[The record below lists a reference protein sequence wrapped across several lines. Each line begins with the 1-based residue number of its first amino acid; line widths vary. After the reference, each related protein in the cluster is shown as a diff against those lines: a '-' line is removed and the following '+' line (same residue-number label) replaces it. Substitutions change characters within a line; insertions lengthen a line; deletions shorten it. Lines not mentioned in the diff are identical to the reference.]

1 MTYVLDACALLAF
14 LNDEPGAEKIE
25 TILNQ
30 SVVGE
35 CAVSM
40 HINNLLEVF
49 YGQLRE
55 KGLEIAM
62 IVLAAVDAYTITIID
77 TIFDPIFHKAAH
89 IKAAYRCSLADAIGL
104 AAAFDLSGTF
114 VTSDGEIKPVE
125 AAEPVS
131 ILWFRPPEP
140 KRDKRKAD
148 LQTIIAE
155 RDRAVYALAEA
166 NRRIAELETKK

>member
-14 LNDEPGAEKIE
+14 LNDESGAEGIE

-30 SVVGE
+30 SVAGE
-35 CAVSM
+35 CAVAM

-55 KGLEIAM
+55 RGLEIAT
-62 IVLAAVDAYTITIID
+62 IVLAAVDAYSITIID
-77 TIFDPIFHKAAH
+77 TISDPVFHKAAH
-89 IKAAYRCSLADAIGL
+89 IKAAYKCSLADAIGL
-104 AAAFDLSGTF
+104 ATAFDLSGTF

-125 AAEPVS
+125 AGEPIS
-131 ILWFRPPEP
+131 ILWFRQPETQ
-140 KRDKRKAD
+140 KGKKKTD

-155 RDRAVYALAEA
+155 RDRAAHALAEA